1 MPEMANSCKYKDFI
15 FDFCFLNFP
24 RTTDSSKHLF
34 LIPIQM
40 FISNQDSSDH
50 FKVVLM
56 ERDKVMTLNFS
67 KNQISQGMDD
77 GPYH

>member
-1 MPEMANSCKYKDFI
+1 MQLNGLDPMPEMANACRYKDFI

-24 RTTDSSKHLF
+24 RTNDTTATDG
-34 LIPIQM
+34 
-40 FISNQDSSDH
+40 SDY

-56 ERDKVMTLNFS
+56 ERDKVMTLNFV
-67 KNQISQGMDD
+67 KNQISQGIDD